1 MFAREQILGN
11 LSANEELN
19 DVIQI
24 VLTFLNP
31 QKNKYIMKR
40 IFLAILFS
48 VFSVIVFA
56 QELINPTVKI
66 PFTESSGNFLVLTSF
81 DKIGK
86 SEITI
91 DYVKNLRQELNDS
104 KKLISEQ
111 QKLIN
116 EQKRS
121 IEDLKKSINDLTR
134 KIEDLR
140 KKVK

>member
-1 MFAREQILGN
+1 
-11 LSANEELN
+11 
-19 DVIQI
+19 
-24 VLTFLNP
+24 
-31 QKNKYIMKR
+31 
-40 IFLAILFS
+40 
-48 VFSVIVFA
+48 VIVFA

-81 DKIGK
+81 NKIGK

-121 IEDLKKSINDLTR
+121 IEYLKKSINDLTR
-134 KIEDLR
+134 KIEDLQ